1 MPGGRRSLDEQTK
14 TKPSLRPGDA
24 MGIGQESCRDYP
36 GFECPLCE
44 HRRYYRILVQ
54 REQQPPYRTSFFAC
68 FGCSTMFTDPFQF
81 TQSGK
86 PKGGNFGSSS
96 YGPAGKEK

>member
-1 MPGGRRSLDEQTK
+1 
-14 TKPSLRPGDA
+14 

-36 GFECPLCE
+36 GFECPVCG

-54 REQQPPYRTSFFAC
+54 RERQRPYRTSFFGC
-68 FGCSTMFTDPFQF
+68 FGCSTMFTDSFQF

-96 YGPAGKEK
+96 YGPAGKEKQR